1 MGPVRR
7 SLPPRQ
13 EHIKLAL
20 EEMTCDVY
28 SYGSGYITVIGISG
42 DGNIILDS
50 VMGDEFLSS

>member
-13 EHIKLAL
+13 KNIKLAL

-28 SYGSGYITVIGISG
+28 SCGSGEITVIGTSG

-50 VMGDEFLSS
+50 VMGDEFLRN